1 MIKILDHRGDS
12 EVIDDREPGMQ
23 LVHLLRG
30 ITVELDL
37 FGAEFAAAHGLHAT
51 DLRALIH
58 LLDAARAGTAATPG
72 WLGEQLGL
80 NSASVTALVD
90 RLERAGHVRRER
102 DSRDRRRVL
111 LTVEDRAVAL
121 GWSFFGPLIS
131 GMVTAMRD
139 FDEAELA
146 TVRTFL
152 QAMTEVTIAS
162 RHRDERVTPRRP
174 TSPSSRLR
182 GG

>member
-1 MIKILDHRGDS
+1 LIIKILDVREEFG
-12 EVIDDREPGMQ
+12 VIDDQEPGMQ

-37 FGAEFAAAHGLHAT
+37 FGAGFAAAHGLHAT

-72 WLGEQLGL
+72 WLGTQLGL

-111 LTVEDRAVAL
+111 LAVEDKAVAL

-131 GMVTAMRD
+131 DMVSAMRD
-139 FDEAELA
+139 FDVAELA
-146 TVRTFL
+146 TIRRFL
-152 QAMTEVTIAS
+152 QAMTEVAVAS
-162 RHRDERVTPRRP
+162 RHAQSNRP
-174 TSPSSRLR
+174 PPPA
-182 GG
+182 